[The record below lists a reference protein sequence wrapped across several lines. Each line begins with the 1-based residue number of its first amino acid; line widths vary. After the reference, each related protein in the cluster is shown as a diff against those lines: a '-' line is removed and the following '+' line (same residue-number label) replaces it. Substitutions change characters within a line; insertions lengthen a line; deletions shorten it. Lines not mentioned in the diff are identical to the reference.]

1 MKRHMTE
8 EQGISKVTGIINDS
22 RIGMLTTINE
32 EGALVSRPLAVQDVK
47 DDGDM
52 WFFTGLGTSQVA
64 HIRQDSRV
72 NVSFGKNTEWVS
84 VAGTAE
90 VVTDRAKIHEL
101 WNQVVEA
108 WFPDGPDTPEVC
120 LLHVDSESAEYW
132 TSPGGTAATVLQ
144 WVKSKVTNSRFSVGE
159 SDTVEL

>member
-1 MKRHMTE
+1 MSDTE
-8 EQGISKVTGIINDS
+8 SISKVTDIINDS

-32 EGALVSRPLAVQDVK
+32 DGALVSRPLAVQEVK

-52 WFFTGLGTSQVA
+52 WFFTSAGSSQVA
-64 HIRQDSRV
+64 HVSANPAV

-90 VVTDRAKIHEL
+90 VVTDRQKIHDL
-101 WNQVVEA
+101 WNQAVEA
-108 WFPDGPDTPEVC
+108 WFPDGPDTPEVV
-120 LLHVDSESAEYW
+120 LLHVDSDSAEYW

-144 WVKSKVTNSRFSVGE
+144 WIKSKVTHSRMSVGE
-159 SDTVEL
+159 SGTVEL

>member
-1 MKRHMTE
+1 MTDA
-8 EQGISKVTGIINDS
+8 QSISKVTEIINDAK
-22 RIGMLTTINE
+22 IGMVTTINE
-32 EGALVSRPLAVQDVK
+32 EGALVSRPLAVQEVM

-64 HIRQDSRV
+64 HVRADPRV
-72 NVSFGKNTEWVS
+72 NVAFGKNPEWVS
-84 VAGTAE
+84 FAGNAE
-90 VVTDRAKIHEL
+90 VVTDRAKIHEM

-120 LLHVDSESAEYW
+120 LLRVESDSAEYW

-144 WVKSKVTNSRFSVGE
+144 WVKSKVTNSRMSVGE
-159 SDTVEL
+159 SGTVEL